1 MLVFGI
7 DLQLKA
13 NYLFRMEFP
22 DLSQAKEKIIVSSA
36 DGMLGS
42 RFMGGGFAGCVVGF
56 VKHDRAAAATGD
68 VQQAYQELHPEVAD
82 QAMVYLTDSADGVR
96 FLSGPTG

>member
-22 DLSQAKEKIIVSSA
+22 DLAQAKEKIIVSSA

-42 RFMGGGFAGCVVGF
+42 RFMGGGFGGCVVGF
-56 VKHDRAAAATGD
+56 VKHDRAAAAAGD
-68 VQQAYQELHPEVAD
+68 IQQAYRELHPEAAD
-82 QAMVYLTDSADGVR
+82 QAMVYLTDSADGAR
-96 FLSGPTG
+96 FQ